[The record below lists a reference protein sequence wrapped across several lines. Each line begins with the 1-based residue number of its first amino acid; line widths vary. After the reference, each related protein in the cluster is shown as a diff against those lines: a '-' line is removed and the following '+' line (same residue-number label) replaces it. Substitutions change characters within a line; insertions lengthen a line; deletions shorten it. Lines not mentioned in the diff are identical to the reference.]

1 MTIRQTD
8 VSEHRISLFL
18 LILLCA
24 LLFIFGLGGRDYWA
38 PVEPRYAEIARVMFS
53 KGEWIVPTVNGDLY
67 TDKPI
72 LYFWLVLIASI
83 LLGGVNEWTVRLP
96 SAMAGL
102 GFVLTT
108 YACGRT
114 FFSARTGFI
123 AAAVLATSY
132 RVIWEARW
140 AHTDMVFVFF
150 FTMSMYLVARAL
162 FHKGA
167 PNEILLAY
175 AFMGLAT
182 LTKGL
187 IGIVLPA
194 LILLAYVAVR
204 REWRL
209 LVEAKLPLGIVVF
222 LAVAGP
228 WFWLVSSA
236 TDGKWLVDFI
246 YIHHLQRY
254 IAGAGHKQPFY
265 YYFTTLPADF
275 LPWTI
280 FLIPALFAYRLNRK
294 IWDHPTSFFL
304 MLWFVVIFV
313 FFSFSSTKR
322 DLYLLPL
329 FPPLALYTAC
339 YMNGLIQ
346 GNIGP
351 TPFFKSVTLAFFGA
365 LVIFGVTTPVAA
377 NFFRPDAFWICL
389 PSGFVMAAGGLFA
402 VRFILVQQPFKLIAA
417 VTLMM
422 VTTVANATIWVF
434 PYVESFKSLRP
445 FSQKVKKIVPPGMPL
460 YVYADTMNDF
470 NYYLERDVIPV
481 VRSRGQLEKLASQP
495 DPGYILIKD
504 KDLSRARKFLPQRI
518 MTTESLGTTTWSL
531 VDLNS

>member
-1 MTIRQTD
+1 
-8 VSEHRISLFL
+8 
-18 LILLCA
+18 
-24 LLFIFGLGGRDYWA
+24 
-38 PVEPRYAEIARVMFS
+38 
-53 KGEWIVPTVNGDLY
+53 
-67 TDKPI
+67 
-72 LYFWLVLIASI
+72 
-83 LLGGVNEWTVRLP
+83 
-96 SAMAGL
+96 
-102 GFVLTT
+102 
-108 YACGRT
+108 
-114 FFSARTGFI
+114 
-123 AAAVLATSY
+123 
-132 RVIWEARW
+132 
-140 AHTDMVFVFF
+140 
-150 FTMSMYLVARAL
+150 
-162 FHKGA
+162 
-167 PNEILLAY
+167 
-175 AFMGLAT
+175 
-182 LTKGL
+182 
-187 IGIVLPA
+187 
-194 LILLAYVAVR
+194 
-204 REWRL
+204 
-209 LVEAKLPLGIVVF
+209 
-222 LAVAGP
+222 
-228 WFWLVSSA
+228 
-236 TDGKWLVDFI
+236 
-246 YIHHLQRY
+246 
-254 IAGAGHKQPFY
+254 
-265 YYFTTLPADF
+265 
-275 LPWTI
+275 
-280 FLIPALFAYRLNRK
+280 
-294 IWDHPTSFFL
+294 
-304 MLWFVVIFV
+304 
-313 FFSFSSTKR
+313 
-322 DLYLLPL
+322 
-329 FPPLALYTAC
+329 
-339 YMNGLIQ
+339 MNGLIQ